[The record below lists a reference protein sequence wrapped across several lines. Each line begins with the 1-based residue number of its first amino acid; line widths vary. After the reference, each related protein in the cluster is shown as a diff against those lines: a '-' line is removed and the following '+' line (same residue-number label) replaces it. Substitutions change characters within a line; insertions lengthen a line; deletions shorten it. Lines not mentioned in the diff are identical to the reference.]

1 MAKSSGKKGQEKE
14 GKYDRERVCIYRMLI
29 YLWNTLGKLI
39 LKVETNMKKIDRVNL
54 FK

>member
-14 GKYDRERVCIYRMLI
+14 GKYDGERVCIYRMLI
-29 YLWNTLGKLI
+29 YLWNTLVDFKGG
-39 LKVETNMKKIDRVNL
+39 NMKKIDRVNL